1 MNRFTIEPN
10 DNEINEYYVNKSRKI
25 AKINIYFIIILLFII
40 AFVLCLIF
48 GLK

>member
-10 DNEINEYYVNKSRKI
+10 DNEINEYYVNKARKN
-25 AKINIYFIIILLFII
+25 AKINIYFIIILFII

-48 GLK
+48 G